1 MGALY
6 RTKVLLK
13 VKVLPPLEEQ
23 NVLTSRRWW
32 PVGPKACYQWLLAA
46 GWTQRLLPVV
56 IGELVRSQIFVKS
69 IVVSE
74 FVCGHQVPSKDHLG
88 PTYLHIS

>member
-1 MGALY
+1 MSL
-6 RTKVLLK
+6 RIV
-13 VKVLPPLEEQ
+13 
-23 NVLTSRRWW
+23 
-32 PVGPKACYQWLLAA
+32 VGGRLDPK
-46 GWTQRLLPVV
+46 TVPVV
-56 IGELVRSQIFVKS
+56 VGELVRSQFFVKS